1 MGRGRTFNAEFK
13 AKVAVEA
20 IKGDKTVAELA
31 SEFKIHPSQ
40 IATWKKQAL
49 AGLTDIFSGKGQ
61 KQAQESDSKSEELYA
76 KIGKLEIE
84 NDFLKKVYYRK

>member
-49 AGLTDIFSGKGQ
+49 AGLTG
-61 KQAQESDSKSEELYA
+61 
-76 KIGKLEIE
+76 
-84 NDFLKKVYYRK
+84 